1 MIETGLI
8 LAFMVAMMK
17 GLQSIY
23 QRKDALDTDEFVTA
37 FSSRMFGI
45 PVLLTALFFRGIP
58 DLSLRFFMLAIP
70 LGAVTAFASVLIAKA
85 YKESDA
91 SIVTPM
97 FAISPILVL
106 FTSFIILG
114 EVPDLMGGIGVIL
127 IAVGAYVLKL
137 DESTGLLEPL
147 KKLWEEKGVRI
158 IMVVILLYS
167 VTANIDKI
175 GVQMSSPVMWPLA
188 TYTISSIFMLPLMM
202 KKSPQ
207 WKSKIKNKWKPLGLL
222 GVLGGGAIILQ
233 MAALELTLVS
243 YVISIKR
250 LSIPIAVGFSYF
262 MLGEKSGFK
271 ERMIGS
277 LLMVAGVILISV

>member
-45 PVLLTALFFRGIP
+45 PVLLTALFFTGVP
-58 DLSLRFFMLAIP
+58 DLSMRFFMLAIP

-85 YKESDA
+85 FKASDA

-97 FAISPILVL
+97 FAVSPILVL

-114 EVPDLMGGIGVIL
+114 EVPDLMGGIGVVL
-127 IAVGAYVLKL
+127 IAIGAYVLKL
-137 DESTGLLEPL
+137 DESTAPLEPL

-158 IMVVILLYS
+158 IMVVILIYS

-175 GVQMSSPVMWPLA
+175 GVEMSSPVMWPLA

-222 GVLGGGAIILQ
+222 GFLGGGAIILQ

-250 LSIPIAVGFSYF
+250 LSIPRAVGFSYF
-262 MLGEKSGFK
+262 MLDEKSGFRD
-271 ERMIGS
+271 RMIGS
-277 LLMVAGVILISV
+277 LLMVAGVILISI

>member
-1 MIETGLI
+1 VIETGLI
-8 LAFMVAMMK
+8 LAFTVAMMK

-37 FSSRMFGI
+37 FSSRMFGL

-58 DLSLRFFMLAIP
+58 DLSMRFFMLAIP

-97 FAISPILVL
+97 FAISPLLVL

-114 EVPDLMGGIGVIL
+114 EVPDLLGGIGVVL

-137 DESTGLLEPL
+137 DESTGALDPL
-147 KKLWEEKGVRI
+147 RKLWEEKGVRI

-202 KKSPQ
+202 RKSPQ
-207 WKSKIKNKWKPLGLL
+207 WKSKIKNEWKPLGLL

-262 MLGEKSGFK
+262 MLDEKSGFK
-271 ERMIGS
+271 DRMIGS

>member
-1 MIETGLI
+1 MIERGLI

-45 PVLLTALFFRGIP
+45 PVLLTALYFRGIP
-58 DLSLRFFMLAIP
+58 DLSVPFFMLALP

-85 YKESDA
+85 FKESDA

-147 KKLWEEKGVRI
+147 KKLWKEKGVRI

-188 TYTISSIFMLPLMM
+188 TYTISSVFMLPLMM

-207 WKSKIKNKWKPLGLL
+207 WKSKIRKDWRPLGLL
-222 GVLGGGAIILQ
+222 GVLGGASIILQ

-271 ERMIGS
+271 DRMIGS
-277 LLMVAGVILISV
+277 LLMVAGVIMISV

>member
-8 LAFMVAMMK
+8 LAFTVAMMK

-37 FSSRMFGI
+37 FSSRMFGL

-58 DLSLRFFMLAIP
+58 DLSMRFFMLAIP

-97 FAISPILVL
+97 FAISPLLVL

-114 EVPDLMGGIGVIL
+114 EVPDLLGGIGVVL

-137 DESTGLLEPL
+137 DESTGALDPL
-147 KKLWEEKGVRI
+147 RKLWEEKGVRI

-202 KKSPQ
+202 RKSPQ
-207 WKSKIKNKWKPLGLL
+207 WKSKIKNEWKPLGLL

-262 MLGEKSGFK
+262 MLDEKSGFK
-271 ERMIGS
+271 DRMIGS